1 MVVVVG
7 STAGDEGAGLSCVG
21 FRGGVADVEVDD
33 VVDVGV
39 ADEEGE
45 LVAEE
50 AVIWAK
56 EEVGRISE
64 RKRRVEE
71 NGSVLEHPQDGVNR
85 CRECILICNP
95 KRIAVGRGEEEKIQA
110 IKLM

>member
-1 MVVVVG
+1 MVVVIG
-7 STAGDEGAGLSCVG
+7 STVGDEGAGLSCAG
-21 FRGGVADVEVDD
+21 FGGGVVEVDD

-50 AVIWAK
+50 VVICAK
-56 EEVGRISE
+56 EEVGRINE

-71 NGSVLEHPQDGVNR
+71 NGSVLEHAQDGLNR

-95 KRIAVGRGEEEKIQA
+95 KRIAVGGGEEGD
-110 IKLM
+110 